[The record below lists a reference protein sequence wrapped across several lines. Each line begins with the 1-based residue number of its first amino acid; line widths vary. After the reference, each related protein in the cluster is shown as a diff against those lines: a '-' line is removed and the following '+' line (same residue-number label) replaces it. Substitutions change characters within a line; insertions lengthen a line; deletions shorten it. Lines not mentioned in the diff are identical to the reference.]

1 MLQQSKAERDVGGQ
15 EGRRAGPRWRVE
27 GGVGGKASEQVKAK
41 SKLQIENERSEQSRE
56 KSDQF
61 LFLSKQG

>member
-15 EGRRAGPRWRVE
+15 EGRWRVE

>member
-1 MLQQSKAERDVGGQ
+1 M
-15 EGRRAGPRWRVE
+15 E

-41 SKLQIENERSEQSRE
+41 SKLQIENERSEGSRE